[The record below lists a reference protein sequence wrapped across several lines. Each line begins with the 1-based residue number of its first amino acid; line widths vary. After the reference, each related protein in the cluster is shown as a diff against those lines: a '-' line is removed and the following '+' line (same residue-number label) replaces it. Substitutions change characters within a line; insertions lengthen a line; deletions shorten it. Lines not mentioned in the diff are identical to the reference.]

1 MDRRAF
7 VLGGVVV
14 AARPSVVHGQQ
25 TGKPVRIGWI
35 SITPQDP
42 NRGPEQFRPLV
53 ERHLRQSAWD
63 PRFEVRYAAGDQPR
77 LAALAEDLARARPD
91 VIVAPDTIAAVAV
104 KKATTTIPI
113 VMSSADPVGAGL
125 VASLARPG
133 GNVTGVSALFD
144 GVASKWVQFIQEL
157 GGTGTIALVCNP
169 DSGSAVE
176 RLAAIER
183 TAAGVGLRVQRLEIR
198 SASDVE
204 AVVQAI
210 GRTAFGGLIYDA
222 DLLLLQYAARVM
234 DAARRRRLPTVLG
247 WGPQVTIGG
256 GLLSY
261 GPSLPDLYR
270 LIAVYVDRILRGAKP
285 GELPVEQV
293 RKHDLVVSLKTA
305 EAIGLVVPPSIR
317 LRADEVVE

>member
-7 VLGGVVV
+7 IAGGVIVV
-14 AARPSVVHGQQ
+14 ARPRLVQGQP
-25 TGKPVRIGWI
+25 TVRPVRIGWI

-53 ERHLRQSAWD
+53 ERHLRQLGWD

-77 LAALAEDLARARPD
+77 LAVLAEDLARTRPD
-91 VIVAPDTIAAVAV
+91 VIVAPDTIAALAA
-104 KKATTTIPI
+104 KKATAIIPV
-113 VMSSADPVGAGL
+113 VMSSSDPVGAGL

-133 GNVTGVSALFD
+133 GNVTGVSAQFD
-144 GVASKWVQFIQEL
+144 GVASKWVQFLQEL
-157 GGTGTIALVCNP
+157 GVAGTIALVCNP
-169 DSGSAVE
+169 DSSSGVE

-183 TAAGVGLRVQRLEIR
+183 MAVSVGLRVQRLEIR
-198 SASDVE
+198 NAGDVE
-204 AVVQAI
+204 AVVQAM
-210 GRTAFGGLIYDA
+210 GRTTFGGLIYDA
-222 DLLLLQYAARVM
+222 DLLLLPYAARVM

-247 WGPQVTIGG
+247 WGPQVAIAG

-285 GELPVEQV
+285 GDVPVEQV

-305 EAIGLVVPPSIR
+305 DAIGLVVPASIR
-317 LRADEVVE
+317 LRADEVIQ